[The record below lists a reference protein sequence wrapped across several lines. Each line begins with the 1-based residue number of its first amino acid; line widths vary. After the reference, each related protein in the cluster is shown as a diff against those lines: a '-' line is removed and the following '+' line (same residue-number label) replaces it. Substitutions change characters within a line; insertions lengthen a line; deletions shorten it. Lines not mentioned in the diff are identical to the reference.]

1 MFVIEK
7 AVPVPRY
14 TPSGRAVSHIEIS
27 KKSAVKLVGR
37 EIRREKTDKSDPSV
51 RPKDFASNKFMEHHG
66 NIYYYYIRFE

>member
-14 TPSGRAVSHIEIS
+14 TTTGRTVSHIEIL

-51 RPKDFASNKFMEHHG
+51 RPKDFASKKFMEHHG